1 MDIKLSQISTGLAAR
16 YAPVFGNNRK
26 LAGGDYRLLY
36 GSFLL
41 SQAHTGKMRAAERSN
56 AQLPKSQAR

>member
-1 MDIKLSQISTGLAAR
+1 MDIKLSQISEGLAAR

-41 SQAHTGKMRAAERSN
+41 SQAHTGKMRAAER
-56 AQLPKSQAR
+56 